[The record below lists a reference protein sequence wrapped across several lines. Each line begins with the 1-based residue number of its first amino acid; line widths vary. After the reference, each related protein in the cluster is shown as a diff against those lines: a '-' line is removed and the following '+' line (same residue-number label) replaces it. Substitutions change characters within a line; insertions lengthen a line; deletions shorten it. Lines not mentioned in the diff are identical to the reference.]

1 MLNNI
6 KTKNIVIQGECG
18 SGKTKLGLEYLINTF
33 KNKENIKIVCICLR
47 IAMLQEIL
55 NKIKTID
62 ENIIVSIYSENKKV
76 KENAKV
82 ILTTY
87 ESINKINEITM
98 NSNIVLL
105 LDEFQLLVE
114 HILSSPLTKDKRLI
128 RFQIIMK
135 LIERS
140 SKSIYIDPYMFD
152 PTIEFI
158 KAISET
164 EIVTLDKTYIKIDY
178 CNLIND
184 SKIFIERYNNCLQEE
199 KRFHLHSDSSEFI
212 KHIYLNFIQ
221 PKGRNKYLITGQLKM
236 KNNDELKLLN
246 IKSITDLDYLFTS
259 PCINSCISIENT
271 LIQNIFAIKVSNH
284 ININDFMNSLYRI
297 RTLKRINIIDLY
309 PIKKIKNEDRILI
322 KNMTDYQWIEK
333 LNRIYSNITFDE
345 IKSISFIGQINF
357 NNKFLIF
364 DFFNYN
370 INYSIL
376 FNFINSNF
384 DRSKDIILTKEDK
397 IKLVNYLI
405 SQNILN
411 ENKYLETNLA
421 MLTSLLK
428 KNKDNNVKSFKK
440 FISKGFTENQILI
453 PRK

>member
-6 KTKNIVIQGECG
+6 KTKNIVIQGDCG
-18 SGKTKLGLEYLINTF
+18 SGKTKLGLEYLINNY

-55 NKIKTID
+55 NKILSID
-62 ENIIVSIYSENKKV
+62 ENIIISIYSENKKV

-135 LIERS
+135 FIERS

-152 PTIEFI
+152 STIEFI

-184 SKIFIERYNNCLQEE
+184 SKIFIERYNNCLEDE
-199 KRFHLHSDSSEFI
+199 RRFHLHSDSSEFI
-212 KHIYLNFIQ
+212 KHVYLNFIQ
-221 PKGRNKYLITGQLKM
+221 PEGRNKYLITGKLKM
-236 KNNDELKLLN
+236 KNNEEIKLLN
-246 IKSITDLDYLFTS
+246 IKSINDLDYLFTS

-271 LIQNIFAIKVSNH
+271 LIQDIFAIKVYNH

-309 PIKKIKNEDRILI
+309 PIKKIKNEDRLLI

-333 LNRIYSNITFDE
+333 LNRIYSNISFNE
-345 IKSISFIGQINF
+345 IKSVISIGQINI
-357 NNKFLIF
+357 NNKFIIL

-370 INYSIL
+370 INHSIL
-376 FNFINSNF
+376 FNYINSNF
-384 DRSKDIILTKEDK
+384 DRSKDIILNKQDK
-397 IKLVNYLI
+397 IKLVDYLI

-411 ENKYLETNLA
+411 ENNNQNINLS
-421 MLTSLLK
+421 MLTVLLK
-428 KNKDNNVKSFKK
+428 KNNSH
-440 FISKGFTENQILI
+440 
-453 PRK
+453 